1 MTFLP
6 VQLDPIT
13 GTEPAPDEEDTGAL
27 SVWCRWRHSPSA
39 IVGSVI
45 SAAVIGMAI
54 VSFVWTPYSP
64 LAINMAATFARPS
77 AQHLLGTD
85 QYGRDVLSR
94 LMSGTDV
101 TLYAGVVSV
110 LVAGAIGV
118 PAGLYA
124 AQRGGVPGQLVLRL
138 ADLVYAFPALLVAV
152 VLATDFGGSTLTV
165 MSAITI
171 AFVPIFARVTRSG
184 ALGVLSLEYVAA
196 ARACGVSRMRILRRH
211 VLPNIAPLLVTQM
224 TLLFSVAVLADAAL
238 TYLGLGAPPPAASWG
253 LMLEEAQRYM
263 GTDPL
268 LSVWPAVTIA
278 LCVLGFN
285 LLGDGLRD
293 VFDPRRH
300 GRP

>member
-1 MTFLP
+1 MTSLP
-6 VQLDPIT
+6 VQLDGLT
-13 GTEPAPDEEDTGAL
+13 GAEPAHDDEVAGERSL
-27 SVWCRWRHSPSA
+27 WYRWLHSPSA
-39 IVGSVI
+39 IVGSII
-45 SAAVIGMAI
+45 SAAVIVMAI
-54 VSFVWTPYSP
+54 VSSVWTPYSP
-64 LAINMAATFARPS
+64 LAINMAETFARPS

-110 LVAGAIGV
+110 LAAGAIGV

-124 AQRGGVPGQLVLRL
+124 AQRGGLPGQLVLRF

-165 MSAITI
+165 MAAVAL
-171 AFVPIFARVTRSG
+171 AFVPVFARVTRSG
-184 ALGVLSLEYVAA
+184 ALGVLSLEYVSA
-196 ARACGVSRMRILRRH
+196 ARACGVSKMRILRRH
-211 VLPNIAPLLVTQM
+211 VLPNIAPLLITQM
-224 TLLFSVAVLADAAL
+224 TLLLSVAVLADAAL

-268 LSVWPAVTIA
+268 LAVWPAVTIA

-293 VFDPRRH
+293 VLDPRRH
-300 GRP
+300 DR

>member
-6 VQLDPIT
+6 VQLDAIT
-13 GTEPAPDEEDTGAL
+13 GTEPAPDEEVAGEL
-27 SVWCRWRHSPSA
+27 SLWYRWRHSPSA
-39 IVGSVI
+39 IVGSLI
-45 SAAVIGMAI
+45 SAAVIVIAI
-54 VSFVWTPYSP
+54 VSLVWTPYNP

-77 AQHLLGTD
+77 AQHLFGTD

-101 TLYAGVVSV
+101 TLYAGVLSV
-110 LVAGAIGV
+110 LAAGAIGI

-165 MSAITI
+165 MGAVAL
-171 AFVPIFARVTRSG
+171 AFVPVFARVTRSG
-184 ALGVLSLEYVAA
+184 ALGVLSLEYVSA

-211 VLPNIAPLLVTQM
+211 VLPNIAPLLITQM
-224 TLLFSVAVLADAAL
+224 TVLLSVAVLADAAL

-300 GRP
+300 DRS